1 MRIPAARLPIL
12 LLLLLTVVHR
22 SRAQGGQSDGDG
34 HFHGIPVCVT
44 GASGYIAS
52 VLVGQLRDRGYTV
65 VGTTRSPAKYAH
77 QEAFRDVELLPA
89 DLASS
94 TSFDEA
100 FSRCRGGVVFHTAS
114 PFIRKVDNPQEDL
127 VDPAV
132 HGTLNVLRAAKR
144 AMIQRVILTSSCA
157 AITAGSAKT
166 DHPDKIW
173 SEEDWQLDN
182 TLEHGPYRLSKVRQ
196 GRGAGRERGSER
208 RGVSLPPCV
217 YVVTLTA
224 AVCVCVCVVTCGHR

>member
-1 MRIPAARLPIL
+1 MRATLPVFC
-12 LLLLLTVVHR
+12 LLLLTVVHR
-22 SRAQGGQSDGDG
+22 SRAQGGGQGQSDGDG

-52 VLVGQLRDRGYTV
+52 VLVGQLRDRGFTV

-77 QEAFRDVELLPA
+77 QEAFRDVELLSA

-144 AMIQRVILTSSCA
+144 AMIQRVVLTSSCA
-157 AITAGSAKT
+157 AITAGSAET

-196 GRGAGRERGSER
+196 GVERGKGGEK
-208 RGVSLPPCV
+208 GHIP
-217 YVVTLTA
+217 TA
-224 AVCVCVCVVTCGHR
+224 VCVCVVTCGHR